1 LPAEESEAFRCIWW
15 EKAAAA
21 ARKQLAALA
30 RSGENCHREAENL
43 YTSEPAAV
51 TALNDRLVK
60 FNGAANNHG
69 SETFLRTRC
78 TTLLALDMRS
88 G

>member
-1 LPAEESEAFRCIWW
+1 MVGESGGGGSEATGRLSEIGG
-15 EKAAAA
+15 K
-21 ARKQLAALA
+21 LPP
-30 RSGENCHREAENL
+30 GAENL
-43 YTSEPAAV
+43 YTSAPAAV